1 MAKNDLPDGK
11 KIIQRILDLLKQL
24 IEEAERVGGPIS
36 QHIKDD
42 FHKYDDEYR
51 TIKSKKKLTIAVA
64 GKFSSGKSK
73 FINSL
78 FFNCLSRE
86 IAPVKL
92 KPTTRCQT
100 VFTADPKWKLKGG
113 EVRIVDSNKKV
124 ITEDVYHIKAETAQE
139 SFTIY
144 VPIPNDDSDIDWS
157 DIELIDTPGF
167 DSVDNPSDA
176 EISWEAVK
184 KAEVI
189 FFLCDCGAATI
200 RQDSKKLLK
209 KVFELNQRKKLYI
222 ILNKADQKGGLGKL
236 NNLNNIIRDIK
247 GLCRQEDISYE
258 SIIPYSSIVS
268 EDDEILRRKPE
279 IAHDK
284 WCFVLQLRRDT
295 MKVIKG
301 LVAQARKI
309 LAARN
314 REKELGLKKDL
325 KQLAQECVNEVIR
338 TKERRLKDIADDDHI
353 DIESLTASI
362 VKLLLEK
369 AEWYTREGLSNL
381 IKCQELKETGILN
394 FRNDWVVYV
403 GDPDDET
410 YTLSGDDYRV
420 LSSHISTF
428 LHDNG
433 FKSDTTLRDKIISLF
448 RSCSNIT
455 IDQYKTDDGDNELLE
470 LQAQEK
476 SDFRK
481 RCNREAD
488 CSQAEEE
495 IGKNILACFP
505 DDFENACSPKVT
517 EAIEQ
522 AVSEIKDQRR
532 EALQRTFEQC
542 DDCIDLLSKLF
553 PADTEDEEPL
563 RHPSNGSNNTQK
575 LVKEILDTVDWAE
588 LWNKMKKGCAS
599 AWQKFRTLIK
609 KGDNHVTQ

>member
-11 KIIQRILDLLKQL
+11 KIIQRILDLLKLL
-24 IEEAERVGGPIS
+24 IEAAERVGVPVP
-36 QHIKDD
+36 QQLKDD

-51 TIKSKKKLTIAVA
+51 TIKSRKKLSIAVA

-73 FINSL
+73 FLNSL
-78 FFNCLSRE
+78 LGIN
-86 IAPVKL
+86 IAPVNIER
-92 KPTTRCQT
+92 TTRCRT
-100 VFTADPKWKLKGG
+100 VFTHEPSLKLKAG
-113 EVRIVDSNKKV
+113 EIRIFDSHKKIV
-124 ITEDVYHIKAETAQE
+124 TEDAYRKLAAKASSKENA
-139 SFTIY
+139 FTIF
-144 VPIPNDDSDIDWS
+144 VSDPFWKDV
-157 DIELIDTPGF
+157 ELIDTPGF
-167 DSVDNPSDA
+167 DPPKDGNGQDVNIDDCSDA
-176 EISWEAVK
+176 SISRDAVA
-184 KAEVI
+184 KAEVV
-189 FFLCDCGAATI
+189 FFLCDSNKPTI
-200 RQDSKKLLK
+200 EKDSAEYIKTIL
-209 KVFELNQRKKLYI
+209 EADNRKKLYI
-222 ILNKADQKGGLGKL
+222 IINKADLKSEEVLKRIEKSIEEECCRLG
-236 NNLNNIIRDIK
+236 IGCER
-247 GLCRQEDISYE
+247 
-258 SIIPYSSIVS
+258 
-268 EDDEILRRKPE
+268 ILRYCSLVDGDSVLEKKPPKGRE
-279 IAHDK
+279 KALILAASLREMAKKRIIDK
-284 WCFVLQLRRDT
+284 LVLQ
-295 MKVIKG
+295 
-301 LVAQARKI
+301 AQGI

-325 KQLAQECVNEVIR
+325 KRLTQECVNEVIR

-381 IKCQELKETGILN
+381 IKCQELKEPGI
-394 FRNDWVVYV
+394 FRKDWFVYV

-410 YTLSGDDYRV
+410 YMLSGDDYRV

-488 CSQAEEE
+488 CLQAEEE

-522 AVSEIKDQRR
+522 AVSEIKDQQR

-542 DDCIDLLSKLF
+542 DDCIDQLSKRF

-575 LVKEILDTVDWAE
+575 LVKEILDSVDWAE

-599 AWQKFRTLIK
+599 AWQKFRALIK

>member
-1 MAKNDLPDGK
+1 MAKNDLPDDK
-11 KIIQRILDLLKQL
+11 EIIQRILDLLKRL
-24 IEEAERVGGPIS
+24 IEEAERVGMTVP
-36 QHIKDD
+36 QRIKDD

-51 TIKSKKKLTIAVA
+51 AIKSKKKLTIAVT

-124 ITEDVYHIKAETAQE
+124 ITEDIYHIKAETAQE

-144 VPIPNDDSDIDWS
+144 VPIPNDESDIDWS

-176 EISWEAVK
+176 EISWAAVK

-309 LAARN
+309 LAVRN

-325 KQLAQECVNEVIR
+325 KRLTQECVNEVIR
-338 TKERRLKDIADDDHI
+338 TKERRLNDITDDDHI

-362 VKLLLEK
+362 VKLLQEK

-381 IKCQELKETGILN
+381 IRRKELKETG
-394 FRNDWVVYV
+394 FFRRNDWVVYV

-410 YTLSGDDYRV
+410 YMLSNDDYRV
-420 LSSHISTF
+420 LSSYISAKF
-428 LHDNG
+428 NEVG
-433 FKSDTTLRDKIISLF
+433 IKSAATQRDKIISLF
-448 RSCSNIT
+448 RSCSNNAV
-455 IDQYKTDDGDNELLE
+455 DQHKTDDSDNELLE
-470 LQAQEK
+470 LQGQEK
-476 SDFRK
+476 FRK

-488 CSQAEEE
+488 CSLAEEE
-495 IGKNILACFP
+495 IGKNILTYFP

-517 EAIEQ
+517 EAIKL
-522 AVSEIKDQRR
+522 AVSEIKDQQS

-542 DDCIDLLSKLF
+542 DDCIDQLKKTLSE
-553 PADTEDEEPL
+553 T
-563 RHPSNGSNNTQK
+563 G
-575 LVKEILDTVDWAE
+575 EILQAIPQIPNDINDKRENAQE
-588 LWNKMKKGCAS
+588 AFKGLLRS
-599 AWQKFRTLIK
+599 VL
-609 KGDNHVTQ
+609 